1 MDRLIRLTSFQRL
14 ALWTTA
20 TTYFLILVGGLV
32 RASGAGLGCPDWPR
46 CFGGWVPPM
55 SVAELPPQF
64 DPSQF
69 NPTLMW
75 TEYLN
80 RLLGA
85 AVGLLIIATAASAWR
100 HHRRDP
106 RILWTTIAA
115 VLLTGFQGWLGGRV
129 VAHELAA
136 WIVTVHMVVALVIV
150 QMLLYVT
157 VQAWPRPGQT
167 PSAALRGVRPW
178 VMVLI
183 AITLIQIVLG
193 TQVRGGVDAALDAG
207 VARDAA
213 LATVGT
219 YDLLHRDAAF
229 VVLLGSILFQF
240 WLAAR
245 RAPMVVLRWSWI
257 SLGLAVLQ
265 IGLGVVMAYV
275 TLLPA
280 AQVLHLTV
288 ASLFLGAQTV
298 VLLIAESEG

>member
-1 MDRLIRLTSFQRL
+1 
-14 ALWTTA
+14 
-20 TTYFLILVGGLV
+20 
-32 RASGAGLGCPDWPR
+32 
-46 CFGGWVPPM
+46 
-55 SVAELPPQF
+55 
-64 DPSQF
+64 
-69 NPTLMW
+69 MW

-85 AVGLLIIATAASAWR
+85 AVGLLIVATAVSAWR

-115 VLLTGFQGWLGGRV
+115 VLLTGFQGWLGGQV

-136 WIVTVHMVVALVIV
+136 WIVTVHMIVALVIV

-157 VQAWPRPGQT
+157 VRATSPDKPEGLSPRP
-167 PSAALRGVRPW
+167 ARRGDKPLGLSIRLLI
-178 VMVLI
+178 VL
-183 AITLIQIVLG
+183 TLIQIVLG

-219 YDLLHRDAAF
+219 LDLLHRDAAF
-229 VVLLGSILFQF
+229 VVLLGCILFQF

-245 RAPMVVLRWSWI
+245 RAPLLVLRWSWV

-265 IGLGVVMAYV
+265 VGLGVVMAYV

-288 ASLFLGAQTV
+288 ASLLLGAQTV
-298 VLLIAESEG
+298 VLLVVESAD